1 MIILGYPGIG
11 KSAVCKNRSGWI
23 DLESS
28 NFDLKTDDGVIQYC
42 EVAMDLSDQG
52 KTVFV
57 STHENV
63 RKFFESVPKQGFV
76 AVVYPKL
83 ELKEAWIKRL
93 TARYNKTG
101 LIKDR
106 RALSR
111 AEENYEK
118 DIEALMTSPLTQIQI
133 SSDHYNLKT
142 VLGDFIVKTAEGFG
156 ILM

>member
-28 NFDLKTDDGVIQYC
+28 NFDLKTDDGVAQYC
-42 EVAMDLSDQG
+42 GVAMDLSDQG

-118 DIEALMTSPLTQIQI
+118 DIEALMTTPLTQIQI
-133 SSDHYNLKT
+133 SSDQYNLKT
-142 VLGDFIVKTAEGFG
+142 VLGKKKKKTAEGFG

>member
-11 KSAVCKNRSGWI
+11 KSAVCKNRSGWV

-28 NFDLKTDDGVIQYC
+28 NFDLKTDDGVAQYC
-42 EVAMDLSDQG
+42 CVAMDLSDQG

-63 RKFFESVPKQGFV
+63 RKFFESVPKRSFV

-111 AEENYEK
+111 AEENYEN

-133 SSDHYNLKT
+133 SNVNTELEI
-142 VLGDFIVKTAEGFG
+142 VLRNFIAEIAGELG
-156 ILM
+156 VLM

>member
-28 NFDLKTDDGVIQYC
+28 NFDLKTDDGVAQYC
-42 EVAMDLSDQG
+42 RVAMDLSDQG

-63 RKFFESVPKQGFV
+63 RKFFESVPKRSFV

-111 AEENYEK
+111 AEENYEN
-118 DIEALMTSPLTQIQI
+118 DIEALMTSSLTQIQI
-133 SSDHYNLKT
+133 SNVNTELEI
-142 VLGDFIVKTAEGFG
+142 VLRNFIAEIAGELG
-156 ILM
+156 VLM

>member
-28 NFDLKTDDGVIQYC
+28 NFNLKTDDGVAQYC
-42 EVAMDLSDQG
+42 GVAMDLSDQG

-63 RKFFESVPKQGFV
+63 RKYFESVPKRSFV

-111 AEENYEK
+111 AEENYEN
-118 DIEALMTSPLTQIQI
+118 DIEALMTSSLTQIQI

-156 ILM
+156 VLM

>member
-11 KSAVCKNRSGWI
+11 KSAVCKNRSGWV

-28 NFDLKTDDGVIQYC
+28 NFNLKTDDGVAQYC
-42 EVAMDLSDQG
+42 CVAMDLSDQD

-63 RKFFESVPKQGFV
+63 RKFFESVPKRDFV

-118 DIEALMTSPLTQIQI
+118 DIEALMTSSLTQIQI
-133 SSDHYNLKT
+133 SNVNTELEI
-142 VLGDFIVKTAEGFG
+142 VLRNFIAEIAGELG
-156 ILM
+156 VLM

>member
-11 KSAVCKNRSGWI
+11 KSAVCKNRSRWV

-28 NFDLKTDDGVIQYC
+28 NFDLKTDDGVAQYC
-42 EVAMDLSDQG
+42 CVAMDLSDQG

-111 AEENYEK
+111 AEENYEN
-118 DIEALMTSPLTQIQI
+118 DIEALMTSSLTQIQI
-133 SSDHYNLKT
+133 SNVNTELEI
-142 VLGDFIVKTAEGFG
+142 VLRNFIAEIAGELG
-156 ILM
+156 VLM